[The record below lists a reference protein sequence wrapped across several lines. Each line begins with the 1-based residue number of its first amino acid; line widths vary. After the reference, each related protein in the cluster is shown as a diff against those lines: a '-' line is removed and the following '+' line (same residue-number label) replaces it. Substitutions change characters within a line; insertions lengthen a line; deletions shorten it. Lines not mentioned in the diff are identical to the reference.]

1 MIRNKKAK
9 WCRGAG
15 MQGRRNEGVK
25 ECRSAGVQKCRSEGL
40 KGVNK

>member
-25 ECRSAGVQKCRSEGL
+25 ECRSAKVQERRAERSEQI
-40 KGVNK
+40 NE